1 MAKTKEELEKIKAGA
16 DAAAS
21 AGKILDAKKK
31 KRDDNWVSRLKS
43 AVKRRLSQNKAP
55 SAAGKTAR
63 DVGIERG
70 VGSALTKEELD
81 KMRTKGVKK

>member
-21 AGKILDAKKK
+21 AGKILDAKK

-55 SAAGKTAR
+55 SAAGKTDR

>member
-21 AGKILDAKKK
+21 AGKILDAKK

>member
-21 AGKILDAKKK
+21 AGKILDAKK

-63 DVGIERG
+63 DVGIESG